1 MSDYGNFQ
9 YESYQDLQT
18 IQKFLE
24 SLKDGFIR
32 GKITFHSGDDE
43 ICLEPLDLLKF
54 SLRAQKKDD
63 KCKLQIKISW
73 KEGTIKTEHPTLTV
87 KPE

>member
-1 MSDYGNFQ
+1 MTDYGNFQ
-9 YESYQDLQT
+9 YESYQDLKT
-18 IQKFLE
+18 IQKFLD
-24 SLKDGFIR
+24 SLKNGFEQ

-43 ICLEPLDLLKF
+43 ISLEPLDLLKF

-73 KEGTIKTEHPTLTV
+73 KEGSIKSERSRLKV
-87 KPE
+87 MPE

>member
-1 MSDYGNFQ
+1 MAEYGNFQ

-24 SLKDGFIR
+24 SLKDGFER
-32 GKITFHSGDDE
+32 GKIAFRSGDDE
-43 ICLEPLDLLKF
+43 IFLEPMDLLKF
-54 SLRAQKKDD
+54 SVRAQKKDD

-73 KEGTIKTEHPTLTV
+73 KEGTIKSERPTLKVTT
-87 KPE
+87 E